1 MKSVIVGAFAALLA
15 CALLPGTA
23 LAQVVQAGSLTCEVA
38 PGVGLL
44 IGSRKDVTCSFQNPA
59 GELEVYDGTISK
71 LGVDIGFTD
80 LTLIVWDVLAPSG
93 RIVRGALAGSYVGVT
108 AQATVGSGVGANAL
122 VGGLRR
128 SITLQPLSISGQE
141 GFNVA
146 AGGAALTLRL
156 RRDPRRR

>member
-1 MKSVIVGAFAALLA
+1 MRPFIAGALAALLA
-15 CALLPGTA
+15 CALLPGVA
-23 LAQVVQAGSLTCEVA
+23 QAQVVQAGSLTCEVA

-59 GELEVYDGTISK
+59 GELEIYDGTISK

-93 RIVRGALAGSYVGVT
+93 RIVRGALAGTYVGVT
-108 AQATVGSGVGANAL
+108 AQATVGAGIGANAL

-128 SITLQPLSISGQE
+128 SITLQPLSVSGQE

-146 AGGAALTLRL
+146 AGGASLTLRL
-156 RRDPRRR
+156 RRGPRRS